1 MPICQLFQMSSP
13 PRQPRGRQLA
23 VLAATLGLLA
33 GCGTSGS
40 TTNPATSTTVPSTT
54 APSTTVPSTTAPST
68 TTPLVTSTTK
78 GSQTCSEMAHANR
91 YIEIQ
96 SVAAATGND
105 PNLSI
110 TYQAATLVCGGADDS
125 HYDTGGPS
133 IKADV
138 ASSTPV
144 GIFEFGSTGGP
155 VEHQT
160 TASQLPGTFSHL
172 LFGHIFLV
180 EADANGT
187 IVGLQQQYHP

>member
-1 MPICQLFQMSSP
+1 MPIHQIFQMSS
-13 PRQPRGRQLA
+13 RRLRSRGRQLA
-23 VLAATLGLLA
+23 VLAGTLGLLA
-33 GCGTSGS
+33 GCGTSAS
-40 TTNPATSTTVPSTT
+40 TTSPAASTT
-54 APSTTVPSTTAPST
+54 AASTTAAST
-68 TTPLVTSTTK
+68 TAPLVTSTTK
-78 GSQTCSEMAHANR
+78 GSQTCSERAHANR

-96 SVAAATGND
+96 SVATAAGND
-105 PNLSI
+105 PNLSV

-144 GIFEFGSTGGP
+144 GILEVGSTGGP